1 LTARQPHDDRT
12 ELPGL
17 DSLADLLGSRRGRRG
32 SLGNRGTG
40 LLGALLSAVTGPP
53 KSTGPCFD
61 KINMPRDR

>member
-17 DSLADLLGSRRGRRG
+17 DSLADLLGSRRGSRK
-32 SLGNRGTG
+32 TG